1 MVLYTRLCVHA
12 CTLLW
17 SWWLY
22 TFQHSLMY
30 AIANRRTVSLC
41 STHYYYSQ
49 YYYRNSK
56 STCYKYCELAHSF
69 VNAYATLLACI
80 HTAHVLNIPIHIYCQ
95 LRCHYQTHLWN
106 QLIMNKLL
114 GEVAEVIGPIR
125 AALGSN
131 NAQVIP
137 HSYLLLILVL
147 FLSRITSTHDI
158 GQST

>member
-1 MVLYTRLCVHA
+1 
-12 CTLLW
+12 
-17 SWWLY
+17 
-22 TFQHSLMY
+22 
-30 AIANRRTVSLC
+30 
-41 STHYYYSQ
+41 
-49 YYYRNSK
+49 
-56 STCYKYCELAHSF
+56 
-69 VNAYATLLACI
+69 
-80 HTAHVLNIPIHIYCQ
+80 
-95 LRCHYQTHLWN
+95 
-106 QLIMNKLL
+106 MNKLL